1 MEQLGLSAVIN
12 VPSRKVFS
20 SRDKRKSNKKG
31 TATSRNGIA
40 SVTRAPL
47 QKPGISYV
55 VYKGRDRNLLHKEL
69 NT

>member
-1 MEQLGLSAVIN
+1 MILSAVIN
-12 VPSRKVFS
+12 ASSRKVFS
-20 SRDKRKSNKKG
+20 SRDKGKWNKKG

-47 QKPGISYV
+47 QKSDISYA
-55 VYKGRDRNLLHKEL
+55 VYKVRDGNLLYKEL